1 MVLDN
6 IIILVYIVAM
16 LGMGYIGYRRT
27 KSQDDYLV
35 AGRRLGVFMY
45 SSTLSVVVL
54 GGASLVGGIGLGY
67 EFGISGAWLVTAIAL
82 GVLLLSAVL
91 AKRLS
96 KLRIYTVTQML
107 DLRYG
112 GRAAPFSGL
121 VMFMYTFMLAVT
133 STLAY
138 ATVFHVLFGWEN
150 WLGILLG
157 GAIVIVYSSLGGMWS
172 ITITDFVQFVF
183 MTVGVF
189 LLLLPITLSNAGG
202 WSPIIDRLGESF
214 ASPTAIGGASI
225 VTYIVV
231 YTLGL
236 LIGQDIWQRLFTAR
250 TAKTARTGG
259 VISGIYILAFG
270 IAGALIGMAAHVML
284 PELGKSD
291 DAFAA
296 IVDHTLPTG
305 LRGLVLAAGLATM
318 MSTASGALIA
328 ASTVF
333 SKDVLPLFNRKLR
346 EEEGLVG
353 ASVEEETNLHGFR
366 GAMLVIGL
374 AILGTAMVMTS
385 VVGALTI
392 AYNILVA
399 SLLVP
404 IVGGIMWSRANRVGA
419 YAGIVAGV
427 VAVIVGMMVW
437 GEMANEPIYVGLGAS
452 LVAFLVGTFA
462 TKPTPQKTLDHW
474 HERLAASDEFDL
486 STGLIDI
493 IQSREAQQVEPA
505 SVPVAT
511 TVLDGARGNES
522 RH

>member
-6 IIILVYIVAM
+6 VIILVYILAM

-35 AGRRLGVFMY
+35 AGRRLGIFMY

-82 GVLLLSAVL
+82 GILVLSGVL
-91 AKRLS
+91 AKRLT

-112 GRAAPFSGL
+112 GSSAPFSGI
-121 VMFMYTFMLAVT
+121 VMFLYTFMLAVT

-150 WLGILLG
+150 WAGILVG
-157 GAIVIVYSSLGGMWS
+157 GAIVILYSSLGGMWS
-172 ITITDFVQFVF
+172 ITITDFVQFVV

-189 LLLLPITLSNAGG
+189 VLLLPITYTQAGG
-202 WSPIIDRLGESF
+202 WDAIIDRLGDSF

-225 VTYIVV
+225 VTYIIV

-236 LIGQDIWQRLFTAR
+236 LIGQDIWQRVFTAR
-250 TAKTARTGG
+250 TANTARNGG
-259 VISGIYILAFG
+259 LIAGVYILLFA
-270 IAGALIGMAAHVML
+270 IAGAIIGMAAHVLL
-284 PELGKSD
+284 PELAHPD

-296 IVDHTLPTG
+296 VVDQVLPHG

-333 SKDVLPLFNRKLR
+333 TKDVLPLFNPKAR
-346 EEEGLVG
+346 EQSELVG
-353 ASVEEETNLHGFR
+353 ASTDADAHLHGFR
-366 GAMLVIGL
+366 GVMLIVGA
-374 AILGTAMVMTS
+374 AILGTAMIMTS

-399 SLLVP
+399 ALLVP
-404 IVGGIMWSRANRVGA
+404 IVGGMLWQRANRTGA
-419 YAGIVAGV
+419 YAGIVAGAA
-427 VAVIVGMMVW
+427 AVIIGMFVW

-452 LVAFLVGTFA
+452 LVAFLIGTAVGS
-462 TKPTPQKTLDHW
+462 PTSQETIDHW

-493 IQSREAQQVEPA
+493 IQAREANNAEPDSA
-505 SVPVAT
+505 AP
-511 TVLDGARGNES
+511 ARKPES
-522 RH
+522 NA